1 MLVLTRRKGE
11 SLVIGLGSGV
21 EVTVLESGPGF
32 VRLGIQAPREIE
44 VWRKEILAEV
54 TEANRAAAT
63 VSRED
68 AAGLDS
74 LLRRKGDPSRHR

>member
-11 SLVIGLGSGV
+11 SLVIGLGAGV
-21 EVTVLESGPGF
+21 EVTVLECGQAF

-54 TEANRAAAT
+54 TEANRAAAS

-68 AAGLDS
+68 AAALET
-74 LLRRKGDPSRHR
+74 LLRKKG